1 MSYLGTP
8 PQSGFITTAKQ
19 RVTSSTNAYVD
30 LDHAISSIADVIV
43 FVNFVKQDTT
53 NLTLTTSTRI
63 TLGATLVSSD
73 IVEIHYL
80 GKAVNTQTPGTA
92 TVTNDM
98 LAGSISLDKLSA
110 TGTKSSSTFLR
121 GDNTF
126 AAAGSS
132 IGGATGVDFNDS
144 VEARFGTGNDFSIQ
158 HNSANTILAHSGTGD
173 LQIRVIDSGKACIFY
188 NADASSEILKLTDT
202 NGYLVSPPTAGLS
215 SSQSANVYI
224 NSSGTFKK
232 STSALKYKKDVR
244 DLESIDISSFRPVRY
259 KSNINGED
267 PNEEFI
273 GFIADEF
280 HDAGLTELVSY
291 GDDSDGKPTVVEG
304 FNYDRV
310 TAVLTKALQDAN
322 KKIETLEARVQALEN
337 E

>member
-1 MSYLGTP
+1 MAYLGTP

-63 TLGATLVSSD
+63 TLGDTLVSSD

-80 GKAVNTQTPGTA
+80 GKAVNTQTLATG
-92 TVTNDM
+92 TVTADA
-98 LAGSISLDKLSA
+98 LAGSIGLDKLSA

-126 AAAGSS
+126 ATVSS
-132 IGGATGVDFNDS
+132 VGGATGVDFNDS

-158 HNSANTILAHSGTGD
+158 HNGSNTILAHSGTGD
-173 LQIRVIDSGKACIFY
+173 FQIRAINSGKAFIIY
-188 NADASSEILKLTDT
+188 NHDGTSEMLKLSDT
-202 NGYLVSPPTAGLS
+202 NGYLSSAPTASLS
-215 SSQSANVYI
+215 SGQSPNVYI
-224 NSSGTFKK
+224 NNSGTFKK

-259 KSNINGED
+259 KSNIAED
-267 PNEEFI
+267 ETNEDFI

-291 GDDSDGKPTVVEG
+291 GEPDENGNPVVEG

-322 KKIETLEARVQALEN
+322 TKIEALEARIKTLEDA
-337 E
+337 

>member
-1 MSYLGTP
+1 MAYLGTP

-98 LAGSISLDKLSA
+98 LAGSIALDKLSA

-126 AAAGSS
+126 ATAGISGVTSS
-132 IGGATGVDFNDS
+132 SSSTALSIDANGHVTKPLQPAFYATV
-144 VEARFGTGNDFSIQ
+144 TGESR
-158 HNSANTILAHSGTGD
+158 TGMD
-173 LQIRVIDSGKACIFY
+173 TESTMKYATEVFDI
-188 NADASSEILKLTDT
+188 NADYNNSTYTFTAPVTGKYQFNITLGISGFTSSNDIYIRLQTSNRNMDSRVKSARSNADMLYLSVLTDMDASDT
-202 NGYLVSPPTAGLS
+202 ALVRFRNYEDGSQEFYSDRSQFSGYLVC
-215 SSQSANVYI
+215 
-224 NSSGTFKK
+224 
-232 STSALKYKKDVR
+232 
-244 DLESIDISSFRPVRY
+244 
-259 KSNINGED
+259 
-267 PNEEFI
+267 
-273 GFIADEF
+273 
-280 HDAGLTELVSY
+280 
-291 GDDSDGKPTVVEG
+291 
-304 FNYDRV
+304 
-310 TAVLTKALQDAN
+310 
-322 KKIETLEARVQALEN
+322 
-337 E
+337 